1 MMFASQLKATKSVFC
16 GTVYTAMCQV
26 VTLALRIFILS

>member
-1 MMFASQLKATKSVFC
+1 MVQNGALNMMFASELKATKSAFC

-26 VTLALRIFILS
+26 AA